1 MEATPLKIYKVKDLE
16 DKDKYPPLNPILCQ
30 PPFLLIGYGSVRS
43 GKTNSLINMMRR
55 KDMYGTDFFD
65 QVLVISNTA
74 KNDPKMYKFMGEA
87 FKLEDHYENRMIDNL
102 ISSQNKYD
110 REDMPTQLLILDDII
125 SRDFKKSSSNAIN
138 SLATRFRHYELSI
151 MIFVQSARAVS
162 NMIRS
167 NATDILIYRQQS
179 NLEWDKLK
187 EEYSDLAPKNFEKYY
202 SISQME
208 RYNFLYIDVQQN
220 PAHFYSGFSE
230 LLGIGDK
237 MVYKGEMPK
246 EDSDEEVFE

>member
-1 MEATPLKIYKVKDLE
+1 MEAKPLKIYKVKDLE
-16 DKDKYPPLNPILCQ
+16 NKDKYPPLNPILPQ
-30 PPFLLIGYGSVRS
+30 PPFMMIGYGSVRS

-55 KDMYGTDFFD
+55 KDMFGTDYWD

-87 FKLEDHYENRMIDNL
+87 FQLEDHYENRMIDDL
-102 ISSQNKYD
+102 ISSQKKYD

-187 EEYSDLAPKNFEKYY
+187 EEYSDLAPKNFETYY
-202 SISQME
+202 AISQME
-208 RYNFLYIDVQQN
+208 RYNFLYIDAQQN

-246 EDSDEEVFE
+246 EDSDEELFE

>member
-1 MEATPLKIYKVKDLE
+1 MEAKPLKIYKVKDLE
-16 DKDKYPPLNPILCQ
+16 NKDKYPPLNPILPQ
-30 PPFLLIGYGSVRS
+30 PPFMMIGYGSVRS

-55 KDMYGTDFFD
+55 KDMFGTDYWD

-87 FKLEDHYENRMIDNL
+87 FQLEDHYENRMIDDL
-102 ISSQNKYD
+102 ISSQKKYD

-202 SISQME
+202 AISQME
-208 RYNFLYIDVQQN
+208 RYNFLYIDAQQN

-237 MVYKGEMPK
+237 MMYKGEMPK
-246 EDSDEEVFE
+246 EDSDEELFE

>member
-16 DKDKYPPLNPILCQ
+16 NKDKYPPLNPILPQ
-30 PPFLLIGYGSVRS
+30 PPFLMIGYGSVRS

-55 KDMYGTDFFD
+55 KDMYGTDYWD

-179 NLEWDKLK
+179 NLEWEKLK

-202 SISQME
+202 AISQME
-208 RYNFLYIDVQQN
+208 RYNFLYIKASEN

-246 EDSDEEVFE
+246 EDSDEVVFE

>member
-1 MEATPLKIYKVKDLE
+1 MEAKPLKIYKVKDLE
-16 DKDKYPPLNPILCQ
+16 NKDKYPPLNPILPQ
-30 PPFLLIGYGSVRS
+30 PPFMMIGYGSVRS

-55 KDMYGTDFFD
+55 KDMFGTDYWD

-87 FKLEDHYENRMIDNL
+87 FQLEDHYENRMIDDL
-102 ISSQNKYD
+102 ISSQKKYD

-202 SISQME
+202 AISQME
-208 RYNFLYIDVQQN
+208 RYNFLYIDAQQN

>member
-1 MEATPLKIYKVKDLE
+1 MEAKPLKIYKVKDLE
-16 DKDKYPPLNPILCQ
+16 DKDKYPPLNPILPQ
-30 PPFLLIGYGSVRS
+30 PPFMLIGYGSVRS

-55 KDMYGTDFFD
+55 KDMFGTDYWD

-87 FKLEDHYENRMIDNL
+87 FQLEDHYENRMIDDL
-102 ISSQNKYD
+102 ISSQKKYD

-202 SISQME
+202 AISQME
-208 RYNFLYIDVQQN
+208 RYNFLYIDAQQN

-237 MVYKGEMPK
+237 MVYKGKMPQ

>member
-1 MEATPLKIYKVKDLE
+1 MEAKPLKIYKVKDLE
-16 DKDKYPPLNPILCQ
+16 NKDKYPPLNPILPQ
-30 PPFLLIGYGSVRS
+30 PPFMMIGYGSVRS

-55 KDMYGTDFFD
+55 KDMFGTDYWD

-87 FKLEDHYENRMIDNL
+87 FQLEDHYENRMIDDL
-102 ISSQNKYD
+102 ISSQKKYD

-202 SISQME
+202 AISQME
-208 RYNFLYIDVQQN
+208 RYNFLYIDAQQN
-220 PAHFYSGFSE
+220 PAHFYSGFAE

>member
-1 MEATPLKIYKVKDLE
+1 
-16 DKDKYPPLNPILCQ
+16 
-30 PPFLLIGYGSVRS
+30 
-43 GKTNSLINMMRR
+43 
-55 KDMYGTDFFD
+55 
-65 QVLVISNTA
+65 
-74 KNDPKMYKFMGEA
+74 MGEA
-87 FKLEDHYENRMIDNL
+87 FQLEDHYENRMIDDL
-102 ISSQNKYD
+102 VSSQKKYD

-202 SISQME
+202 AISQME
-208 RYNFLYIDVQQN
+208 RYNFLYIDAQQN
-220 PAHFYSGFSE
+220 PADFYSGFSE

-246 EDSDEEVFE
+246 EESDEEVFE

>member
-1 MEATPLKIYKVKDLE
+1 MEAKPLKIYKVKDLE
-16 DKDKYPPLNPILCQ
+16 DKDKYPPLNPILPQ
-30 PPFLLIGYGSVRS
+30 PPFMMIGYGSVRS

-55 KDMYGTDFFD
+55 KDMFGTDYWD

-87 FKLEDHYENRMIDNL
+87 FQLEDHYENRMIDDL
-102 ISSQNKYD
+102 ISSQKKYD

-202 SISQME
+202 AISQME
-208 RYNFLYIDVQQN
+208 RYNFLYIDAQQN